1 MLVIRNTSH
10 VLGFIAAIFLLAG
23 GLTFS
28 CIGCST
34 LQRESDFSHPLTHRT
49 HAPVDA
55 FVLVKVTLE
64 AHPTDC
70 VSKKSY
76 IECDKLLKELPV
88 IEHTSTGSGLL
99 VESDMGPAI
108 LTAAHVC
115 EEDTPHTFVH
125 DGVTISILS
134 MINIKVYSPIH
145 GSFTAS
151 VVRLDTKK
159 DLCLLRVKKVFTH
172 PVSIADSSPLIGDKV
187 YSIAAPY
194 GIAGSNLALVF
205 SGFYSGSTRSMEYF
219 TIPTRPGSS
228 GAAVLNEDW
237 KVIGILQ
244 LAFKKLENVGMGSG
258 LEDIRTFLFSPVEVD
273 VQIDD
278 GS

>member
-1 MLVIRNTSH
+1 MSVMRNTSH
-10 VLGFIAAIFLLAG
+10 AILFIIAFFLLCSA
-23 GLTFS
+23 LTFS
-28 CIGCST
+28 CISCST
-34 LQRESDFSHPLTHRT
+34 LQHKDDFSRPLSQREQ
-49 HAPVDA
+49 APVDA

-76 IECDKLLKELPV
+76 IDCDKLLKELPV

-99 VESDMGPAI
+99 VESDMGPVI

-115 EEDTPHTFVH
+115 EEDVPHTYVH

-134 MINIKVYSPIH
+134 MTNIKVYSPIH

-159 DLCLLRVKKVFTH
+159 DLCLLRVEKVFTH
-172 PVSIADSSPLIGDKV
+172 PVAISNDSPIIGDRV

-205 SGFYSGSTRSMEYF
+205 SGFYSGHTKLVEYF

-228 GAAVLNEDW
+228 GAAVLNENW
-237 KVIGILQ
+237 EVIGILQ

-258 LEDIRTFLFSPVEVD
+258 LEVIRTFLFSPVEVD

>member
-1 MLVIRNTSH
+1 MRNTSH
-10 VLGFIAAIFLLAG
+10 ALWFIAAIFLLSGA
-23 GLTFS
+23 LTLS
-28 CIGCST
+28 CISCVT
-34 LQRESDFSHPLTHRT
+34 LQSKPDFSHPLADRER
-49 HAPVDA
+49 APVDA
-55 FVLVKVTLE
+55 FVLVRVTVE

-76 IECDKLLKELPV
+76 IDCDKLLKELPV

-99 VESDMGPAI
+99 VESDMGPAV

-115 EEDTPHTFVH
+115 EEDVPHTFVH

-134 MINIKVYSPIH
+134 MTNIKVYSPMH

-159 DLCLLRVKKVFTH
+159 DLCLLRVEKVFTH
-172 PVSIADSSPLIGDKV
+172 PVSIAKSPPSIGDEV

-205 SGFYSGSTRSMEYF
+205 SGFYSGHTKTMEYF

-228 GAAVLNEDW
+228 GAAVLNENW
-237 KVIGILQ
+237 EVIGILQ
-244 LAFKKLENVGMGSG
+244 LAFKNLENVGMGSG

-273 VQIDD
+273 VQLDD